1 MCIETGEW
9 MLATEVRIIG
19 IEKHRMD
26 LCRRGEGRNFQIEAV
41 SADFESMTRVKRQQA
56 VLRLI
61 PMKLLMGSCARS
73 RPALTPEEK
82 SKRQGL
88 GI

>member
-1 MCIETGEW
+1 
-9 MLATEVRIIG
+9 MLATELHVLLESKNTG
-19 IEKHRMD
+19 WTFAVE
-26 LCRRGEGRNFQIEAV
+26 GEGRNFQIEAV

-61 PMKLLMGSCARS
+61 SGEIANGILHAITVT
-73 RPALTPEEK
+73 ALTPAEK

>member
-1 MCIETGEW
+1 
-9 MLATEVRIIG
+9 MLATEVRALL
-19 IEKHRMD
+19 ESKNTEWNFVVE
-26 LCRRGEGRNFQIEAV
+26 GEGRNFQIEAV
-41 SADFESMTRVKRQQA
+41 SAVFESMTRVKRQQA

-61 PMKLLMGSCARS
+61 ADEITEGTLHAITVT
-73 RPALTPEEK
+73 ALTPEEK

>member
-1 MCIETGEW
+1 
-9 MLATEVRIIG
+9 MLATELHVLLESKNTG
-19 IEKHRMD
+19 WTFAVE
-26 LCRRGEGRNFQIEAV
+26 GEGRNFQIEAV

-61 PMKLLMGSCARS
+61 TDEIADGVLHAITVI
-73 RPALTPEEK
+73 ALTPEEK

>member
-1 MCIETGEW
+1 
-9 MLATEVRIIG
+9 MLATEVHALL
-19 IEKHRMD
+19 ESKNTEWSFAVE
-26 LCRRGEGRNFQIEAV
+26 GEGRNFQIEAV

-61 PMKLLMGSCARS
+61 TDEIADGVLHAITVI
-73 RPALTPEEK
+73 ALTPEEK